1 MVESNQMDTKNKN
14 VLTERFEQMIKYYLE
29 SNPLSRDDRKIN
41 ELEVRFGINEEKSKP
56 ISKNDYENVIKQL
69 HSAGFY
75 TTNPKGMHSL
85 RIFTEYRDPTGNVKM
100 SNIRTEIVG
109 IDLIQEY
116 CRSNSIQKVLDM
128 PSSTYDKIK
137 FTQKTPMKDDK
148 GENLKSVD
156 FFDHNFRVAYQLEQV
171 STARSGFIRD
181 KILHSWDNNKKT
193 FRHLNRVQ
201 FKHKDATF
209 PILADLSIV
218 KNSVRTKSRM
228 AGGKWIKG
236 IAIPKYTIQE
246 AEVFKNVETYEIEL
260 EIDNSKVGKGTIYD
274 TVEKIMGVM
283 RKCIR
288 IVLSGLQGSN
298 YPIPFSERDEV
309 LNNYMNLIN
318 GIDQEENED
327 EQKPAHFEQNEIK
340 EENESPDV
348 APSSSKKWR
357 IEPKNFIGPSSL
369 TLQIEN
375 IIDMQEGSNV
385 PNIRTNYTVT
395 DKADGERKLLF
406 INKNGKIYLI
416 DTNMNVI
423 FTGAITKNKMLFRSL
438 IDGEHIKYN
447 KKNRY
452 INMYAAFDIYYIRG
466 RSIREFG
473 FYPSSSE
480 EDVSKYRLPILNTF
494 IEKLDHISVLK
505 QDVREKMAEKG
516 SCDFVVR
523 TKTFYATSD
532 TQNIFEA
539 CSNIITKNND
549 NDDLFDYNTDGL
561 IFTPTNTGVGSD
573 AIGKSGPIYKSTW
586 NLSFKWKP
594 AHFNTI
600 DFLVKIKKDKKG
612 NDEIHNVFTD
622 GVNLE
627 GIQRV
632 KQYKVLELHCG
643 FDQKK
648 NGYLQ
653 PFQDILEGRVPT
665 PGDIDDG
672 DSYQPKLFKPTNPYD
687 PNACYCNVYLN
698 EDGNGDLLLFTEENE
713 YFEGDMIVEFR
724 YEMNNDEG
732 WKWIPLR
739 VRYDKTNEL
748 LAGNKN
754 YGNAYHVANS
764 NWNSIHNPIT
774 EEMITSGENIPQ
786 TISNEEVYYNRSGKK
801 FNTRGL
807 RDFHN
812 LYIKKRL
819 ISAVSKRGNTLID
832 YAVGKAG
839 DLSKWMNAK
848 LSFVFGIDISK
859 DNIHNPLDGA
869 CARYLTAKRKYRN
882 IFDGVFVTGNSGM
895 NIKDGSA
902 MPSEL
907 GLEKDR
913 QVTKAIFGTGPKDYT
928 IIGKGIV
935 EKYGIGKEGF
945 NVSSCQF
952 AMHYMFGT
960 RDNVH
965 AFMRN
970 LSECTKV
977 NGYFIGTCYDGKRIF
992 EMLKNKAEG
1001 EGISIVRED
1010 AKIFELTKK
1019 YNQTGFPDD
1028 EMSIGYPINVYQETI
1043 NKTFIEYL
1051 VNKNYLIRIMEDYGF
1066 VLLPKEEAKQLG
1078 LSNGMGSFK
1087 EMFDAMKEDVSM
1099 HPRNRDEYGTA
1110 ENMTVD
1116 EKTISFLNMY
1126 FVFKKMR
1133 SLTPQQLNRIYN
1145 YNSDVL
1151 EEPMVESEFTE
1162 VQTPKH
1168 NVRKLK
1174 RPKITIVTTE
1184 PIVMPLIEKKSDKKD
1199 VVAEI
1204 APKLVPKSEIEES
1217 DSDEEQEQEQEKESE
1232 KKSEPEPEP
1241 ESEESKEEEI
1251 IIVRPKKSKTTGK
1264 K

>member
-1 MVESNQMDTKNKN
+1 MAESNETGNKN
-14 VLTERFEQMIKYYLE
+14 VLTERFEKMIKYYLE
-29 SNPLSRDDRKIN
+29 SNPLSREDKKID

-69 HSAGFY
+69 HSSGF
-75 TTNPKGMHSL
+75 TTANPKGMHSL
-85 RIFTEYRDPTGNVKM
+85 RIFTEYRDPAGMVKM

-109 IDLIQEY
+109 VDLIQEY
-116 CRSNSIQKVLDM
+116 CRSNSIQKILDL

-137 FTQKTPMKDDK
+137 FTQKTPMKDDT
-148 GENLKSVD
+148 GANLKSVD

-171 STARSGFIRD
+171 STARSGFIRE
-181 KILHSWDNNKKT
+181 KILRNWDNNKKT

-228 AGGKWIKG
+228 VNGKWVKG

-260 EIDNSKVGKGTIYD
+260 EIDNSKVGKGTNYD
-274 TVEKIMGVM
+274 TIDKIMGAL

-318 GIDQEENED
+318 GIDQEDKD
-327 EQKPAHFEQNEIK
+327 EEKPTEKPEEGEIQQ
-340 EENESPDV
+340 ENESNEA
-348 APSSSKKWR
+348 APSKKWR
-357 IEPKNFIGPSSL
+357 VEPKNFIGPSSL

-375 IIDMQEGSNV
+375 ISEIQDGSNI

-406 INKNGKIYLI
+406 VNKNGKIYLI

-423 FTGAITKNKMLFRSL
+423 FTGAVTKNKMLFRSL

-452 INMYAAFDIYYIRG
+452 INLYAAFDIYYIRG
-466 RSIREFG
+466 KSIREFG
-473 FYPSSSE
+473 FYPSANE
-480 EDVSKYRLPILNTF
+480 EDLSKFRLPILNTF
-494 IEKLDHISVLK
+494 IEKLEHISVLK
-505 QDVREKMAEKG
+505 QDTREKSTEKS
-516 SCDFVVR
+516 SCDFVVQ
-523 TKTFYATSD
+523 TKTFYATSE
-532 TQNIFEA
+532 TQTIFEA

-573 AIGKSGPIYKSTW
+573 VIGKSGPIYKSTW
-586 NLSFKWKP
+586 DLSFKWKP
-594 AHFNTI
+594 AHYNTI

-612 NDEIHNVFTD
+612 NDEVHNVFTE

-627 GIQRV
+627 GIQKV
-632 KQYKVLELHCG
+632 KQYKILELHCG

-648 NGYLQ
+648 HGYLQ
-653 PFQDILEGRVPT
+653 PFQDILEGRAPT
-665 PGDIDDG
+665 PSDVDNN

-774 EEMITSGENIPQ
+774 ETMIMSGENIPQ

-801 FNTRGL
+801 FNTRSL

-812 LYIKKRL
+812 LFVKKKL

-839 DLSKWMNAK
+839 DLSKWINAK

-869 CARYLTAKRKYRN
+869 CARYLSSKRKFHN
-882 IFDGVFVTGNSGM
+882 MFDGIFVTGNTGM
-895 NIKDGSA
+895 NIRDGSA
-902 MPSEL
+902 MPTEL

-913 QVTKAIFGTGPKDYT
+913 QVTRAIFGNGPKDYK
-928 IIGKGIV
+928 IIGKGVV
-935 EKYGIGKEGF
+935 EKYGIGKDGF

-960 RDNVH
+960 RDTVH

-970 LSECTKV
+970 LAECTKM

-1001 EGISIVRED
+1001 EGITIVRD
-1010 AKIFELTKK
+1010 NSKIFELTKK

-1066 VLLPKEEAKQLG
+1066 VLLPKEEAKQIG
-1078 LSNGMGSFK
+1078 LLNSMGSFK
-1087 EMFDAMKEDVSM
+1087 ELFDSMKEDISM

-1110 ENMTVD
+1110 ENMTTD

-1133 SLTPQQLNRIYN
+1133 SLTLQQLNRIYN

-1151 EEPMVESEFTE
+1151 EEPMIEQDSET
-1162 VQTPKH
+1162 VKPPKH
-1168 NVRKLK
+1168 IVRKLK
-1174 RPKITIVTTE
+1174 RPKITIATTE
-1184 PIVMPLIEKKSDKKD
+1184 PIVMPMIEKKQEKKD
-1199 VVAEI
+1199 EDKTAKKEEEKPKEENVVE
-1204 APKLVPKSEIEES
+1204 
-1217 DSDEEQEQEQEKESE
+1217 
-1232 KKSEPEPEP
+1232 EPEEEVPE
-1241 ESEESKEEEI
+1241 EKAEEKPKEEEEVVNAEEEI
-1251 IIVRPKKSKTTGK
+1251 IIVKPKKIKKTSKK
-1264 K
+1264 